1 MDRLADVAQRLN
13 AGHAEAAR
21 VAIVGGGWAGLACA
35 VTLSEAGVPVCVFEA
50 ARQLGGRARR
60 VDING
65 YTLDNGQHLLLG
77 AYRETLRLMRL
88 CGADPERLL
97 LRRPLELNYP
107 ADGIRLRLP
116 RLPAPF
122 HLAAGVLLA
131 RGMPVSEKWAAVRFI
146 RALQACGYR
155 LAEDTSVAELLRRYG
170 QGNTLLRVLWQPL
183 CLAALNTA
191 PEHASAQI
199 FANVLRDA
207 LGGTAEN
214 SDLLLPRTDLSRI
227 FPDAA
232 AHFIT
237 EHGGEIRL
245 SARVRQIERYG
256 QDLVINGERF
266 AHAVVSS
273 GPQHAGALLR
283 DHEEVRPTASMLD
296 TYRYEPIATA
306 YLAYPE
312 ALRAGFPMLGMRG
325 PFGQWV
331 FDRGQLDGQE
341 GIAACVLSAQ
351 GNWEKLDD
359 ETLAKALHSEVQE
372 TLGRAL
378 PEPTWQR
385 IIRERRA
392 TFSCRSCLARPA
404 TKTGLPGLWLAGD
417 YVCADYPATLEGAV
431 RSGVVAAHG
440 ILGMFLGH
448 PTS

>member
-331 FDRGQLDGQE
+331 FDRGQFDCQE

>member
-1 MDRLADVAQRLN
+1 
-13 AGHAEAAR
+13 
-21 VAIVGGGWAGLACA
+21 
-35 VTLSEAGVPVCVFEA
+35 
-50 ARQLGGRARR
+50 
-60 VDING
+60 
-65 YTLDNGQHLLLG
+65 
-77 AYRETLRLMRL
+77 MRL

-245 SARVRQIERYG
+245 SARVRQIGCHG
-256 QDLVINGERF
+256 QWLVIDGERF
-266 AHAVVSS
+266 AQVVVSS

-283 DHEEVRPTASMLD
+283 DHEEVRPTANMLD

-351 GNWEKLDD
+351 GDWEKLDD

>member
-1 MDRLADVAQRLN
+1 MDRLANVAQGV
-13 AGHAEAAR
+13 AGPAGAAQ

-35 VTLSEAGVPVCVFEA
+35 VTLSEAGIPVCVFEA

-60 VDING
+60 LDIAG
-65 YTLDNGQHLLLG
+65 RPLDNGQHILLG

-88 CGADPERLL
+88 CGADPEQLL

-116 RLPAPF
+116 HLPAPF
-122 HLAAGVLLA
+122 HLAAGLLLA
-131 RGMPVSEKWAAVRFI
+131 RGMPLAEKWAAVRFI
-146 RALQACGYR
+146 RALQACNYR
-155 LAEDTSVAELLRRYG
+155 LAEDTSVAELLRRYD

-207 LGGTAEN
+207 LGGIAEN

-245 SARVRQIERYG
+245 SARVRQIEHYG
-256 QDLVINGERF
+256 QDFVINGERF
-266 AHAVVSS
+266 AQVVVSS

-351 GNWEKLDD
+351 GDWEKLDD

-392 TFSCRSCLARPA
+392 TFSCRPCLARPA
-404 TKTGLPGLWLAGD
+404 TKTGLPELWLAGD

-431 RSGVVAAHG
+431 RSGVVAAHS
-440 ILGMFLGH
+440 ILDMFLGH

>member
-1 MDRLADVAQRLN
+1 MDRLADVAQGLN

-35 VTLSEAGVPVCVFEA
+35 ATLSEAGFSVCVFEA

-116 RLPAPF
+116 HLPAPF
-122 HLAAGVLLA
+122 HLAAGLLLA
-131 RGMPVSEKWAAVRFI
+131 RGMPLAEKWAAVRFI
-146 RALQACGYR
+146 RALQACNYR
-155 LAEDTSVAELLRRYG
+155 LAEDTSVAELLRRYD

-351 GNWEKLDD
+351 GDWEKLDD

-392 TFSCRSCLARPA
+392 TFSCRPCLARPA

>member
-1 MDRLADVAQRLN
+1 MDRLANVAQRLN
-13 AGHAEAAR
+13 AGHAEASR

-35 VTLSEAGVPVCVFEA
+35 ATLSEAGISVCVFEA

-60 VDING
+60 VDIAG
-65 YTLDNGQHLLLG
+65 HTLDNGQHLLLG

-88 CGADPERLL
+88 CSADPERLL

-107 ADGIRLRLP
+107 ADNIRLRLP
-116 RLPAPF
+116 RLPAPL
-122 HLAAGVLLA
+122 HLAAGLLLA
-131 RGMPVSEKWAAVRFI
+131 RGMPVVEKWAAVRFI
-146 RALQACGYR
+146 RALQACNYR
-155 LAEDTSVAELLRRYG
+155 LAEDTSVAELLRRYD

-256 QDLVINGERF
+256 QDFVINGERF

-273 GPQHAGALLR
+273 GPQHASNLLR
-283 DHEEVRPTASMLD
+283 HHDETRAVVAMLD
-296 TYRYEPIATA
+296 TYRYEPIATI

-312 ALRAGFPMLGMRG
+312 ALQAEFPMLGMRG
-325 PFGQWV
+325 PFGQWI

-351 GNWEKLDD
+351 GDWERLDD
-359 ETLAKALHSEVQE
+359 ETLAATLHGEVQE
-372 TLGRAL
+372 TLGRTL
-378 PEPTWQR
+378 PEPRWHR
-385 IIRERRA
+385 VIRERRA
-392 TFSCRSCLARPA
+392 TFSCRPELGRPA

-431 RSGVVAAHG
+431 RSGVAAAHG
-440 ILGMFLGH
+440 ILGAITDFLPG
-448 PTS
+448 